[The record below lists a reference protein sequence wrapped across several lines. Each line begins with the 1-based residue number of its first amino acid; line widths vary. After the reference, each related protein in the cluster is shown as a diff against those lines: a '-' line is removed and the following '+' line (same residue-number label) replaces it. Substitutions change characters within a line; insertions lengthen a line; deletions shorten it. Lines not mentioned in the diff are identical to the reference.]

1 LKKAHEATNEAYTTY
16 ISRFGILFQGATS
29 AVAFDG
35 NEHGKTRK
43 KGEPNLER

>member
-1 LKKAHEATNEAYTTY
+1 MLYTAY
-16 ISRFGILFQGATS
+16 ISRIGIFFQGATR

-43 KGEPNLER
+43 KGEPDLER